1 MHCHLSMKDTLQL
14 LLQPLSIYYFA
25 GVFGCLFVTNK
36 RQNGS
41 TDQAQICCGT
51 SHDPSE
57 GLWMFRIT
65 KSCIQKLLIFVKFK
79 KCAKNYLKIRERLLL
94 FCTVQREDDYRKSP
108 N

>member
-41 TDQAQICCGT
+41 TDQAQIFCGT
-51 SHDPSE
+51 SQDPSE

-65 KSCIQKLLIFVKFK
+65 KKLYPKAFDF
-79 KCAKNYLKIRERLLL
+79 CKI
-94 FCTVQREDDYRKSP
+94 
-108 N
+108 